1 MQIDKNI
8 KNELL
13 GLDDDALKGIVSSVA
28 KSAGININNM
38 NISSSD
44 ISKIRSAIS
53 KATDKDAEEALKA
66 LGGAEAASGL
76 IDKIKK
82 ASKE

>member
-13 GLDDDALKGIVSSVA
+13 GLDDDALKGVVSSVA

>member
-8 KNELL
+8 KSELL

-28 KSAGININNM
+28 KSAGININNI

>member
-38 NISSSD
+38 NISSAD